1 MKPIT
6 VKLPEKYLEALETLG
21 KTKYT
26 GRCEAVRVAIRNL
39 IEEELGEVDIN
50 IDEHR
55 DYVDRTKETKIISVK
70 IPRELL
76 EDVKKLIDAG
86 VYPSMSEAI
95 RTALRE
101 LVKKELRRMGSDSG

>member
-26 GRCEAVRVAIRNL
+26 GRCEAVRVAVRNL

-55 DYVDRTKETKIISVK
+55 DRTREMKIISVK
-70 IPRELL
+70 IPGELL